1 MRVAAHCGAA
11 QRPVLT
17 KNLQTV
23 LVIIK
28 AGLRVRAGLVIIEAG
43 RGCSGAIIGTELGCS
58 GLGLASPGVTLS
70 PLPGG
75 ACCAA
80 RPFALSW
87 RWASSGARCSA
98 LALGGC
104 SAGSGA
110 GPATEDRGCGWSG
123 ADRLEAEG
131 AAPVASMGDD
141 KVGGGTGGGDAAGRE
156 RGCGWNGADGF
167 VSLQRL
173 ST

>member
-1 MRVAAHCGAA
+1 M
-11 QRPVLT
+11 LT

-23 LVIIK
+23 LVIIA
-28 AGLRVRAGLVIIEAG
+28 AGRGWSGAIIAAG
-43 RGCSGAIIGTELGCS
+43 RGCSGLGWSGAIIGTELGCS
-58 GLGLASPGVTLS
+58 GLGLASGVTLS

>member
-1 MRVAAHCGAA
+1 M
-11 QRPVLT
+11 T
-17 KNLQTV
+17 KNLQTL
-23 LVIIK
+23 LVIIA
-28 AGLRVRAGLVIIEAG
+28 AGL
-43 RGCSGAIIGTELGCS
+43 GCSGVIIGTELGCS

-75 ACCAA
+75 AA
-80 RPFALSW
+80 RSLALLW
-87 RWASSGARCSA
+87 GWASPSAKRSALPRGTCSA
-98 LALGGC
+98 
-104 SAGSGA
+104 SGA

-167 VSLQRL
+167 ASLQRL